1 MTMRRLVVI
10 AGVALIV
17 VAQAAP
23 PGPSAS
29 SPGLPGTVYRDHVVV
44 HVKPAVDAKAVTTLQ
59 RSSPVTVDL
68 QDGLWFQL
76 HTADSKA
83 GFVRINEVRLT
94 QTRRAGG
101 ADNMQVLMRG
111 SAGHGNV
118 SETAGVRGLNES
130 TLKSAAFDANALAAM
145 DANRV
150 DASAGSRYAR
160 SKRLASTQFPYPDES
175 AGVQKPGMQQKMQ
188 QTQSQP
194 EAELPPEVESR
205 NPFANMGKAFRGMKK
220 AGITPGD
227 MMNAA
232 LSPEE
237 LQDEL
242 ALGPQIAGRV
252 LGGSPL
258 WNNQF
263 AQQRVN
269 VIGRWVASQTLR
281 PDYPWTFA
289 VIDMPEYNAFAAP
302 GGYVFVTRGLYEVLQ
317 SDDEVAAVLAHE
329 MSHVVQRDHYNVV
342 RKQRQTKMLTDMGTS
357 MVVSHVG
364 GNGAGGMLSKA
375 AAQYVAK
382 FGASLIL
389 IHFDKS
395 VEYRSDEAAE
405 VYLVRAGYN
414 PLAIYAVLQKLD
426 GVSPASSRLS
436 TLTKTHPSATDRL
449 DSLDKRNMTAMQ
461 SYTSRKYVN

>member
-1 MTMRRLVVI
+1 M
-10 AGVALIV
+10 
-17 VAQAAP
+17 
-23 PGPSAS
+23 
-29 SPGLPGTVYRDHVVV
+29 
-44 HVKPAVDAKAVTTLQ
+44 
-59 RSSPVTVDL
+59 
-68 QDGLWFQL
+68 
-76 HTADSKA
+76 
-83 GFVRINEVRLT
+83 
-94 QTRRAGG
+94 
-101 ADNMQVLMRG
+101 
-111 SAGHGNV
+111 
-118 SETAGVRGLNES
+118 
-130 TLKSAAFDANALAAM
+130 
-145 DANRV
+145 
-150 DASAGSRYAR
+150 
-160 SKRLASTQFPYPDES
+160 
-175 AGVQKPGMQQKMQ
+175 
-188 QTQSQP
+188 
-194 EAELPPEVESR
+194 
-205 NPFANMGKAFRGMKK
+205 
-220 AGITPGD
+220 
-227 MMNAA
+227 
-232 LSPEE
+232 
-237 LQDEL
+237 
-242 ALGPQIAGRV
+242 
-252 LGGSPL
+252 
-258 WNNQF
+258 

-364 GNGAGGMLSKA
+364 GSGAGGMLSKA

-389 IHFDKS
+389 THFDKS

-414 PLAIYAVLQKLD
+414 PLAIYAVLQKLA

-436 TLTKTHPSATDRL
+436 TLTKTHPSAADRL

-461 SYTSRKYVN
+461 SYTSRRYVN